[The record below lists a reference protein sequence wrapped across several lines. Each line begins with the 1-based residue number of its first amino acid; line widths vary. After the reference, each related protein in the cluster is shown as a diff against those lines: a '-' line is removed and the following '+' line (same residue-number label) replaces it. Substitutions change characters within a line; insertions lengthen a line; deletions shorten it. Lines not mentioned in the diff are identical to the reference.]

1 MKLDLHIHSK
11 YSFDSRSD
19 VAGIIRAAKAR
30 GLDGAAITDHETMA
44 GVGEALGVA
53 KKEGFTL
60 IPAEEILTEKG
71 EIIGY
76 MLSEEIHAKDP
87 FEAVDLIHEQGGLS
101 SIPHPFDALR
111 SSAINDLELIEQ
123 LKNKIDFIEINGR
136 CIPKYNRLAREFA
149 EKNKITLVAGSDA
162 HTLGEIGRFYTVAEG
177 GLEDKKTNIVASESL
192 VYPLWIR
199 AKTKVMKVLGV

>member
-123 LKNKIDFIEINGR
+123 LKNKIDFIEI
-136 CIPKYNRLAREFA
+136 
-149 EKNKITLVAGSDA
+149 TAGASRN
-162 HTLGEIGRFYTVAEG
+162 TTGWRGSLR
-177 GLEDKKTNIVASESL
+177 KKTKSRWSQEAMPTRLGRSAGFILLRREDLKIRRRILWQASR
-192 VYPLWIR
+192 WFIR
-199 AKTKVMKVLGV
+199 FGYGPRRRL